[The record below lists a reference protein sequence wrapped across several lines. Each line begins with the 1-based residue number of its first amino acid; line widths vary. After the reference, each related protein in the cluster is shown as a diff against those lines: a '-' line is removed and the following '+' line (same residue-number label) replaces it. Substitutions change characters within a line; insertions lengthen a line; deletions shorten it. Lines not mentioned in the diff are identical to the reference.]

1 MGTASN
7 AFHGGR
13 GGHAAGL
20 ARPLRTAL
28 LALALGL
35 HCSAASAVLMCAAGA
50 GAGLHAGG
58 LVSSLVGGLLGAAA
72 GVRDA
77 LAGLAGAGPRA
88 VDCMPAEQA
97 SAPAPGL
104 PQVAGNPVDLA
115 TGAKLDRAVDAYF
128 PTAGGPPAL
137 RPGPPPELLFSRI
150 YSSIGTGSDAL
161 GPGWRHGFE
170 TRLHAGQDEQGRA
183 QLQVLQ
189 ADGRL
194 VRFAAGMRTPEGTLR
209 HEALRRDDGVLD
221 RLRGEAAAAH
231 AAAWI
236 WRWRDG
242 RTLEFA
248 ADGRLLALADGG
260 AARLRLEYEPA
271 GGRLLVVRDAAGRAL
286 GLVYGD
292 AEGDRDGAGPGDAGP
307 GPAAARP
314 AVPGA
319 VPVQR
324 LAALR
329 LPDGSQVRY
338 GYDARGRLESVRH
351 PGGEE
356 VRYRY
361 DAQGAARLAG
371 VTLPDGRVS
380 DYRYDAAGRVVW
392 SRAPGAEDRQA
403 LQFAYVGGEEEEEGG
418 TKGGGSDGSGFAL
431 HGGAGE
437 TRILREGRLLA
448 SYRWRAL
455 EDGASRVVVEAKGTG
470 CEECPPTGVVYRYRQ
485 GRLAALEAGDR
496 RWQLVRDPRGRLAA
510 VRGTD
515 AGSAGAF
522 AELLSVQ
529 WGKDAV
535 VDRPLRVRR
544 PSAAPG
550 RAHVLSL
557 EYSAAGALRSVRE
570 SGFAPVL
577 EAGPDGSPRIPGAV
591 PIRRVLPADRA
602 DRATVAADGGGPMQV
617 PAEALHE
624 GGGRWMLRAPNGAV
638 TRWWL
643 DDFGRAVAMFSSDT
657 GLTRWVR
664 DDAGRLV
671 QENVADGSVAH
682 LRRDARGRL
691 VEHALRRGGE
701 APVVARFR
709 HLEGRL
715 AGVSHPAQDEAYA
728 YDGQGRLVRRTVRLR
743 LASGRFAEYH
753 TRYRYEG
760 AGRQP
765 IAWSLPDGSWAL
777 QAYDR
782 HGRARALE
790 RLTADGAHRMQVVA
804 SSEWGR
810 RGLLGAGY
818 GNGARMRIEPGPAGR
833 PARVCHGSGRAGADA
848 CDLVDHRLFFGSSG
862 SLLEWAREDARA
874 FHLHD
879 STGRLLQVLERGQG
893 AETAWRYA
901 YDGNGNRLAAGSF
914 ASAAL
919 IVTASNRSVVR
930 DAVHADRAGAGA
942 VGAAP
947 AASASGAAPKWDRA
961 GRLVDDGLRRYRWTP
976 MGLLA
981 EVHGPAGL
989 LAEYRYDHRGQ
1000 RIAARSGG
1008 RWRHFL
1014 FDERRRP
1021 LAELDEEG
1029 RLLRQYLHFADRPL
1043 AVIDHAGGSE
1053 RTVFLHLDHR
1063 GAPVLASDAAAAPV
1077 WRARHAP
1084 FGRLAELKAQAGFAL
1099 ALRLPGQHEDEATRL
1114 HYNDHRWY
1122 DPDTGRYLSPD
1133 PLGLRGG
1140 PNPYAYAG
1148 NDPLARV
1155 DPSGLLLF
1163 AFDGTGNSDP
1173 PPGQDD
1179 WSNVYKL
1186 SRTYADGRVWYMAGV
1201 GRPDPG
1207 SGIPGGSADLMDA
1220 QSARARVDYML
1231 SELTREASLPASASR
1246 WLNVDVIGFS
1256 RGASM
1261 ARDFANQVADRA
1273 ASGAWARL
1281 GTCVRLR
1288 FLGLWDTVAQFG
1300 SGGTQDLAWRLSVPA
1315 GVAYAAHAVAL
1326 NEHRTLFPVE
1336 SIEGAPAGGTRIE
1349 RGFIGAH
1356 SDIGGSYAEGDL
1368 SDVAL
1373 GWMHAQA
1380 SNAGVRMLALSSEF
1394 ARVTS
1399 PLLHDSNTDGIGD
1412 REFRLRNSIG
1422 LVNSSPVQRAAP
1434 VAGMQWRDTAGFIRR
1449 YEEPRPDAYGAPT
1462 LVGTVGMEEY
1472 AQWLRDHYGLR
1483 IGWAR

>member
-1 MGTASN
+1 M
-7 AFHGGR
+7 
-13 GGHAAGL
+13 
-20 ARPLRTAL
+20 
-28 LALALGL
+28 
-35 HCSAASAVLMCAAGA
+35 
-50 GAGLHAGG
+50 
-58 LVSSLVGGLLGAAA
+58 
-72 GVRDA
+72 
-77 LAGLAGAGPRA
+77 
-88 VDCMPAEQA
+88 Q
-97 SAPAPGL
+97 
-104 PQVAGNPVDLA
+104 
-115 TGAKLDRAVDAYF
+115 
-128 PTAGGPPAL
+128 
-137 RPGPPPELLFSRI
+137 
-150 YSSIGTGSDAL
+150 
-161 GPGWRHGFE
+161 
-170 TRLHAGQDEQGRA
+170 
-183 QLQVLQ
+183 
-189 ADGRL
+189 RL
-194 VRFAAGMRTPEGTLR
+194 V
-209 HEALRRDDGVLD
+209 
-221 RLRGEAAAAH
+221 
-231 AAAWI
+231 
-236 WRWRDG
+236 
-242 RTLEFA
+242 
-248 ADGRLLALADGG
+248 
-260 AARLRLEYEPA
+260 
-271 GGRLLVVRDAAGRAL
+271 
-286 GLVYGD
+286 
-292 AEGDRDGAGPGDAGP
+292 
-307 GPAAARP
+307 
-314 AVPGA
+314 
-319 VPVQR
+319 
-324 LAALR
+324 ALR
-329 LPDGSQVRY
+329 LPDGSKVRY
-338 GYDARGRLESVRH
+338 GYDARGRLEAVRH
-351 PGGEE
+351 PGGEA

-361 DAQGAARLAG
+361 DAQGMARLAG

-380 DYRYDAAGRVVW
+380 EYRYDAAGRVVW
-392 SRAPGAEDRQA
+392 SRAAGSQDRQA
-403 LQFAYVGGEEEEEGG
+403 LQFAYAGGEDGG
-418 TKGGGSDGSGFAL
+418 TEDGGTGQ

-437 TRILREGRLLA
+437 TRVSREGRLLA
-448 SYRWRAL
+448 SYRWRTL
-455 EDGASRVVVEAKGTG
+455 EDGASRVVVGAEGSG
-470 CEECPPTGVVYRYRQ
+470 CEECPPTGVAYRYRQ
-485 GRLAALEAGDR
+485 GRLAGLEAGDR
-496 RWQLVRDPRGRLAA
+496 RWQFAHDARGRLVA
-510 VRGTD
+510 VRGADTRT
-515 AGSAGAF
+515 GAAF
-522 AELLSVQ
+522 VELLSVQ
-529 WGKDAV
+529 WDADAV

-557 EYSAAGALRSVRE
+557 DYSPAGDLRSVRE
-570 SGFAPVL
+570 SGFSPVV
-577 EAGPDGSPRIPGAV
+577 EARPDGSARISGAV
-591 PIRRVLPADRA
+591 PIRRVLPADRGDGA
-602 DRATVAADGGGPMQV
+602 AVAAESGGPMHV

-624 GGGRWMLRAPNGAV
+624 GGGRWMLRAPSGAV

-643 DDFGRAVAMFSSDT
+643 DDFGRVVAMFSADT
-657 GLTRWVR
+657 GLTHWVR

-671 QENVADGSVAH
+671 QESVADGTVVN
-682 LRRDARGRL
+682 LGRDARGRL
-691 VEHALRRGGE
+691 VQHALRRGRE
-701 APVVARFR
+701 APVVARYR
-709 HLEGRL
+709 HRDGRI
-715 AGVSHPAQDEAYA
+715 AGVVHPGQDEAYA
-728 YDGQGRLVRRTVRLR
+728 YDQQGRLVRRTMRLR
-743 LASGRFAEYH
+743 LASGRIAEYR

-760 AGRQP
+760 AGRRP
-765 IAWSLPDGSWAL
+765 VAWSLPDGSWVL
-777 QAYDR
+777 QVYDR
-782 HGRARALE
+782 HGRERVLE
-790 RLTADGAHRMQVVA
+790 RLTGDGAHRMQLIGA
-804 SSEWGR
+804 AEWGP
-810 RGLLGAGY
+810 RGLLGADY
-818 GNGARMRIEPGPAGR
+818 GNGARIRIDTGPGGR
-833 PARVCHGSGRAGADA
+833 PARVCHGSGRAGAA
-848 CDLVDHRLFFGSSG
+848 QCDLVDHRLFFDASG
-862 SLLEWAREDARA
+862 SLLDWVREDTRA
-874 FHLHD
+874 FHVHD
-879 STGRLLQVLERGQG
+879 SSGQLLQALERGQG
-893 AETAWRYA
+893 TETAWRYA
-901 YDGNGNRLAAGSF
+901 YDRNGNRLPAGAFAAAALAGS
-914 ASAAL
+914 
-919 IVTASNRSVVR
+919 ASNRSLVRDVVR
-930 DAVHADRAGAGA
+930 LAGAGA
-942 VGAAP
+942 GSPGAAARGAAP
-947 AASASGAAPKWDRA
+947 QWDRA

-981 EVHGPAGL
+981 EVSGPAGT

-1008 RWRHFL
+1008 HWRHFL

-1029 RLLRQYLHFADRPL
+1029 RLLRQYLHLADRPL

-1063 GAPVLASDAAAAPV
+1063 GAPVLATDGSAAPV

-1084 FGRLAELKAQAGFAL
+1084 FGRLVGLQAQAGFEL
-1099 ALRLPGQHEDEATRL
+1099 ALRLPGQHEDEATGL
-1114 HYNDHRWY
+1114 YYNDHRWY

-1148 NDPLARV
+1148 NDPLTRV

-1207 SGIPGGSADLMDA
+1207 SGISGGSADLMDA

-1231 SELTREASLPASASR
+1231 SELTREASLPASAAR

-1261 ARDFANQVADRA
+1261 ARDFANEVADRA

-1399 PLLHDSNTDGIGD
+1399 PLLHDSNTDGMGD
-1412 REFRLRNSIG
+1412 REFRLRNAMG
-1422 LVNSSPVQRAAP
+1422 LITSSQVQRVAA
-1434 VAGMQWRDTAGFIRR
+1434 VAGMQWRDTGGFVRR
-1449 YEEPRPDAYGAPT
+1449 YAEPRPDVYGALT